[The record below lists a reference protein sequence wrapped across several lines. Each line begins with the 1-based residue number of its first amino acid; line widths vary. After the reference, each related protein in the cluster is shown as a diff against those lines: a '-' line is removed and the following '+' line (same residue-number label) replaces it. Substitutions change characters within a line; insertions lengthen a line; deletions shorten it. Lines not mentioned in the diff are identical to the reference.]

1 MKSSLNYTGRIKL
14 DYSKFAL
21 NVYEK
26 EIGPSE
32 IGLILHKSHVQ
43 GIRETAAIRLEA
55 YRGPKTMQFNLG
67 QWTQPTDEKRF
78 ALTDFSPGEP
88 VYFRIKIVD
97 EDDPKHPIRAWRD
110 QIRPTEYDEN
120 GQKKK
125 SALEVLPEDLH
136 HIAWKIDWSEPSDPV
151 LLVNSRISE
160 AREVTSIVAQD
171 PDFAAL
177 VFPQA
182 LREILTRL
190 LRQMQEMGAD
200 AEESAPQNKW
210 MIFASSLVGKWFED
224 VDGEET
230 EDRNERIDVWV
241 EDAVQAFGKELD
253 LIARYKKFKLEE
265 KP

>member
-26 EIGPSE
+26 DNGQLDV
-32 IGLILHKSHVQ
+32 GLILHKSHVQ
-43 GIRETAAIRLEA
+43 GIRETAVIRLEA

-67 QWTQPTDEKRF
+67 QWTEPTDEKRF
-78 ALTDFSPGEP
+78 GLTDFSPGEP
-88 VYFRIKIVD
+88 IYFRIKIVD
-97 EDDPKHPIRAWRD
+97 ETDPSHPIRAWRD
-110 QIRPTEYDEN
+110 QIRPTEYDSS

-125 SALEVLPEDLH
+125 SALEVRPEDLR
-136 HIAWKIDWSEPSDPV
+136 HIAWKIDWTEPSDPL

-160 AREVTSIVAQD
+160 AREVTVIVAQD

-190 LRQMQEMGAD
+190 LRREEEMGAD
-200 AEESAPQNKW
+200 EEESVPENKW
-210 MIFASSLVGKWFED
+210 MIFASSLLGRWFNNI
-224 VDGEET
+224 DGEDIEA
-230 EDRNERIDVWV
+230 RNERIDSWV

-253 LIARYKKFKLEE
+253 LIARYKKFKLGE
-265 KP
+265 